1 VKELDIRDIAII
13 DAFPVYD
20 GGEFTLVPVCNV
32 GCGAGRLDWHLAKLG
47 YKVYST
53 DYEQNPKFPEGLYWE
68 YANIYEPSSFD
79 LPNYPIVICSEVLEH
94 LDNWQMA
101 LKNLIAMATVRL
113 IITVPYM
120 ESYNNGAPA
129 PEGHCNYWCD
139 DTHHDYARSQ
149 GYKNINDFVRRCHPY
164 ATTVSKIRTKPED
177 VHMKQWDYLIV
188 VDKRQHYG

>member
-1 VKELDIRDIAII
+1 MKELDIRDIAII
-13 DAFPVYD
+13 DALPVYD

-94 LDNWQMA
+94 LANWQMA
-101 LKNLIAMATVRL
+101 LKNLIAMASIRL

-120 ESYNNGAPA
+120 HSFDNSAPA
-129 PEGHCNYWCD
+129 PEGHCNYWWD
-139 DTHHDYARSQ
+139 GWETHRGESIMEPVT
-149 GYKNINDFVRRCHPY
+149 GIVELCKPY